1 MGFAGS
7 DKVWVHPKMNF
18 QHSTLK
24 PATAPSRK
32 VNWLG
37 NFRNPEKVGI
47 ENASLGLRT
56 GGHGKL
62 NVIEAPY
69 LVHRYLR
76 ILEALACG
84 FDCSVA
90 EF

>member
-7 DKVWVHPKMNF
+7 DKVWVYPKMDF

-24 PATAPSRK
+24 PATTPSRK
-32 VNWLG
+32 VNRLG

-47 ENASLGLRT
+47 ENASLGLLT

-62 NVIEAPY
+62 NVIEVPY
-69 LVHRYLR
+69 LVHRYPR
-76 ILEALACG
+76 ILEALAYG
-84 FDCSVA
+84 FDGSFA
-90 EF
+90 KF